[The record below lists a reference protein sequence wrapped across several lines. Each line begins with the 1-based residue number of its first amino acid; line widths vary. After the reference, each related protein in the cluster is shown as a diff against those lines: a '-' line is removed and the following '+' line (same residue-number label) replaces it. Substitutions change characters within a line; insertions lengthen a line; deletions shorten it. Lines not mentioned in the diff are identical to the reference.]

1 MSQSIDLRA
10 RAEGLAQALP
20 PLLAEAEHLA
30 ATVILGEHGR
40 RRAGMGDDFWQYRP
54 AHAGDTARA
63 IDWRRSARSDAH
75 FVREHEWQAAQSVSL
90 WVDRGASMRFASKKG
105 LPEKADR
112 ARLLALALAILL
124 LRAGERVGLAHAPA
138 DPADA
143 IAPRA
148 GRHQAALLAEALAMR
163 QSVEDYA
170 PPVTAGVEPRSLVV
184 LLSDFLGEIGP
195 IHAALQEISGRGARA
210 LIVQVLDP
218 AEEEFPFA
226 GRVVFESMGGSLKHE
241 TKQAGDLRERY
252 RLRLAERQDELGRLA
267 RHAGG
272 RFHVLH
278 TDAPPAEGLQ
288 WLLPRGG
295 RGAALMAGLGFEAP
309 LILIVLVALP
319 ILWLVLRAI
328 PPAPIL
334 RRFPG
339 VALLLGLADRDSTSD
354 RTPWWLLLLGC
365 WRWARRSSA
374 LPGR

>member
-1 MSQSIDLRA
+1 MSLSIDLRA
-10 RAEGLAQALP
+10 RAEGLAHALP
-20 PLLAEAEHLA
+20 PLLAEAEQLA
-30 ATVILGEHGR
+30 ATVMLGEHGR

-90 WVDRGASMRFASKKG
+90 WVDRGASMRFASARS

-124 LRAGERVGLAHAPA
+124 LRAGERVGLAHAPS
-138 DPADA
+138 DPTDA

-163 QSVEDYA
+163 QSDEDYA

-184 LLSDFLGEIGP
+184 LLSDFLGGIEP
-195 IHAALQEISGRGARA
+195 IHAALDEIAGRGASV

-218 AEEEFPFA
+218 AEEDFPFA

-241 TKQAGDLRERY
+241 TRQAGELRERY
-252 RLRLAERQDELGRLA
+252 RLRLAERQDELSRLA

-272 RFHVLH
+272 RFHVIH
-278 TDAPPAEGLQ
+278 TDAAPAEGLQ
-288 WLLPRGG
+288 WLYHSVEGG
-295 RGAALMAGLGFEAP
+295 R
-309 LILIVLVALP
+309 
-319 ILWLVLRAI
+319 R
-328 PPAPIL
+328 
-334 RRFPG
+334 
-339 VALLLGLADRDSTSD
+339 
-354 RTPWWLLLLGC
+354 
-365 WRWARRSSA
+365 
-374 LPGR
+374 